1 MRRFNVALFL
11 LAALALGC
19 LAFGA
24 MPAAAEDDLGT
35 VNQITEWGPFR
46 YKVYQYPS
54 RVSSFFFYP
63 ESYVTFDIRNG
74 KYWMIESPRFTLEV
88 TPRNEMKN
96 IIGMPEPYERIEN
109 FTIFFYT
116 PDMKLLGRME
126 DPKANHVFSLPR
138 DGNNYEHLVVRMEC
152 HGDQNWDVKFL
163 VWDPVEPVIAEP
175 IPTPSYRER

>member
-1 MRRFNVALFL
+1 MRRLNVALVL
-11 LAALALGC
+11 LAALTLGV

-24 MPAAAEDDLGT
+24 SPAAAEDDLGT

-74 KYWMIESPRFTLEV
+74 KYWMIESPRFTMEIEQNNSV
-88 TPRNEMKN
+88 NN
-96 IIGMPEPYERIEN
+96 VIGIPEPYQRLEN
-109 FTIFFYT
+109 FTVRFYT
-116 PDMKLLGRME
+116 PDMQLLGE
-126 DPKANHVFSLPR
+126 VENPKPNRVLSLPR
-138 DGNNYEHLVVRMEC
+138 DGNNYDHIVVRLES
-152 HGDQNWDVKFL
+152 HSPQNWDVKFL

-175 IPTPSYRER
+175 IPSPSFRER